1 MTITLPA
8 NSIQLL
14 ISDKQKY
21 TEWLKLQTTALEKK
35 GGYLTCTVELPKR
48 PRTTGEG
55 SQNSHIHG
63 HCGNI
68 AEQLNMDKEHVYE
81 AIKRMAVG
89 TFGYPTWLNP
99 MDGKEEPLPQHYASV
114 EQASLLIEMC
124 HHFADSNRLWLME
137 TVDGRAVKTLNGK
150 EMKL

>member
-8 NSIQLL
+8 SSIQL
-14 ISDKQKY
+14 IITDKALYAQ
-21 TEWLKLQTTALEKK
+21 WLKLQTRALEKK
-35 GGYLTCTVELPKR
+35 GGYLTVTVEEPKR

-68 AEQLNMDKEHVYE
+68 AEQLSMDKEHVYT

-99 MDGKEEPLPQHYASV
+99 MDGTEEPLPQHFASV
-114 EQASLLIEMC
+114 EQASLLIQMC
-124 HHFADSNRLWLME
+124 HQFADTNKLWLIE
-137 TVDGRAVKTLNGK
+137 NIENRTVKTLFGK
-150 EMKL
+150 EIKV

>member
-8 NSIQLL
+8 SSIQLQ
-14 ISDKQKY
+14 ITDKQKY
-21 TEWLKLQTTALEKK
+21 AEWLKLQTRALEKK
-35 GGYLTCTVELPKR
+35 GGYLTITVEEPKR

-68 AEQLNMDKEHVYE
+68 AEQLSMDKDHVYT

-99 MDGKEEPLPQHYASV
+99 VDGTEEPLPQHFASV
-114 EQASLLIEMC
+114 EQASLLIRMC
-124 HHFADSNRLWLME
+124 HEFADSHKMWLIE
-137 TVDGRAVKTLNGK
+137 TIDKKAMKTLYGK
-150 EMKL
+150 EMKE